1 MRQSRY
7 TSVAFALVL
16 ASCFAPSGSFP
27 NSVATTDAKGVTTW
41 WGCMKLRSGDAREV
55 GSYEDRA
62 LLLMP
67 GGQCERAP
75 ALSDIGGRLFLTWRE
90 SKPDTNEEFG
100 TIRLV
105 VPADCPQ
112 QVSDASL
119 KEMVGLLEEYLAAR
133 DGPAR
138 YRSDAE
144 LALRGLKELDGAT
157 VRFVSNKWED
167 LGRDYFSGGLWGP
180 KGRPGGYP
188 ICVPAK

>member
-1 MRQSRY
+1 MLQ
-7 TSVAFALVL
+7 
-16 ASCFAPSGSFP
+16 
-27 NSVATTDAKGVTTW
+27 
-41 WGCMKLRSGDAREV
+41 SGDVREV
-55 GSYEDRA
+55 GSYRDRA

-67 GGQCERAP
+67 GGRCERDP
-75 ALSDIGGRLFLTWRE
+75 ALSDIGGHLFLTWRE
-90 SKPDTNEEFG
+90 GKPDADEEFG

-105 VPADCPQ
+105 VPDDCPQ
-112 QVSDASL
+112 HVSEDSR
-119 KEMVGLLEEYLAAR
+119 KEMVGLLEEYLAAS

-167 LGRDYFSGGLWGP
+167 LGRDYFGGGLWGP

-188 ICVPAK
+188 ICVPAR